1 MASVVESDVRVYGSA
16 SMPDVDGST
25 VGGAVTFG
33 KEIFFSDVL
42 ANGLVDY
49 VSESASDTAVVITVS
64 GRDATGVI
72 VTEAKTLTGTT
83 LVNGTQTFERLLKA
97 LCTGTAAVL
106 NVAAL
111 SHTKV
116 LTGRTA
122 QSGSAAVGSVAAYIQ
137 LQSGDGA
144 SVALGQIIRI
154 ANNSPAGVQ
163 FQLRRIVRISGDFA
177 YVDEAWS
184 TVPTS
189 ATTYDVHVGLKFRK
203 APNLI
208 TECRRAFYNC
218 ASDVPGGSSR
228 TFYEKV
234 FFNNDNAVTALTLV
248 TVTKQVDPSSGA
260 LQIAV
265 CKALNDTQTAANRQ
279 TLPTNGDA
287 SALTFTAGAAPQS
300 QNVPSPQN
308 LPASLGAGNAAGAQ
322 AVWLAL
328 TLTAG
333 LAAAKT
339 SFDLRAQGQ
348 ST

>member
-1 MASVVESDVRVYGSA
+1 MASVVEYDVRVYGSA
-16 SMPDVDGST
+16 NMPDVDGAT
-25 VGGAVTFG
+25 VGGAISFS
-33 KEIFFSDVL
+33 KEIFFSDLL
-42 ANGLVDY
+42 ANGSVNY
-49 VSESASDTAVVITVS
+49 VSESASDTAVVLTVS

-72 VTEAKTLTGTT
+72 VTEAKTLTGVTP
-83 LVNGTQTFERLLKA
+83 VAGSQTFERLLKCVA
-97 LCTGTAAVL
+97 SGTGAAANTAVIS
-106 NVAAL
+106 N
-111 SHTKV
+111 TKV
-116 LTGRTA
+116 ISAHTA
-122 QSGSAAVGSVAAYIQ
+122 VAGAAASGSQGASIT

-144 SVALGQIIRI
+144 SVALGQLIRI
-154 ANNSPAGVQ
+154 TNNSPAGVQ
-163 FQLRRIVRISGDFA
+163 NQIRRIIRISGDVCF
-177 YVDEAWS
+177 VDEAWG

-189 ATTYDVHVGLKFRK
+189 ATTYDVHIGMKFRK
-203 APNLI
+203 LPVLI
-208 TECRRAFYNC
+208 TEVRRAFYNA

-234 FFNNDNAVTALTLV
+234 FFNNDNTVTALTV
-248 TVTKQVDPSSGA
+248 VSITKQVDPSSGT

-287 SALTFTAGAAPQS
+287 SALTFTAGSAPQS

-308 LPASLGAGNAAGAQ
+308 FPASAGAGNAAGAVG
-322 AVWLAL
+322 VWCSL

>member
-1 MASVVESDVRVYGSA
+1 MASVVESDVRVYGAA
-16 SMPDVDGST
+16 SMPDVDGAT
-25 VGGAVTFG
+25 VGGAVSFA
-33 KEIFFSDVL
+33 KEIFFSDLL
-42 ANGLVDY
+42 ANGTVNY
-49 VSESASDTAVVITVS
+49 VSESASDTAVVLTVS

-83 LVNGTQTFERLLKA
+83 VVAGSQTFERLLKVLA
-97 LCTGTAAVL
+97 TGTAAVL
-106 NVAAL
+106 NVAVI
-111 SHTKV
+111 SNTKV

-122 QSGSAAVGSVAAYIQ
+122 QSGSAAVGSVGAYLQ

-144 SVALGQIIRI
+144 SVAIGQIIRI
-154 ANNSPAGVQ
+154 ANNSPAGVN

-189 ATTYDVHVGLKFRK
+189 ATTYDVHIGMKLRK
-203 APNLI
+203 APNQV
-208 TECRRAFYNC
+208 TEVRRAFYNA

-228 TFYEKV
+228 DFYEKV
-234 FFNNDNAVTALTLV
+234 FVVNDNTATALTVV
-248 TVTKQVDPSSGA
+248 TIAKQVDPSSGT
-260 LQIAV
+260 LQVAV

-287 SALTFTAGAAPQS
+287 SALTFTAGSAPQS

-308 LPASLGAGNAAGAQ
+308 LPSGAAPNAAGAEG
-322 AVWLAL
+322 VWLKL
-328 TLTAG
+328 TLAAG